1 MEKDNRKYRI
11 CFIDYMWYVAEIW
24 HERERT
30 NLNGR
35 MLLFWCWL
43 FVLLI
48 PLGVPPILRLFGWMI
63 GLAIVIPLCFL
74 PDLFCNY
81 RYRPDRGKCSADV
94 PPRIYTLGMMKRQ
107 ENKQRFY
114 LWDYLW
120 WVGERLHEYHLRIT
134 GESMLFMYF
143 NFLLYVPVMSLL
155 AFARVYHTFQQCM
168 WGVYLVLA
176 LVYVIWGEK
185 LYGVRRR
192 KAVMSHYADRRF
204 KPATGFLLFFLPVM
218 FFVAMIITIVS
229 LMK

>member
-1 MEKDNRKYRI
+1 
-11 CFIDYMWYVAEIW
+11 
-24 HERERT
+24 
-30 NLNGR
+30 
-35 MLLFWCWL
+35 
-43 FVLLI
+43 
-48 PLGVPPILRLFGWMI
+48 
-63 GLAIVIPLCFL
+63 
-74 PDLFCNY
+74 
-81 RYRPDRGKCSADV
+81 
-94 PPRIYTLGMMKRQ
+94 MMKRQ

-168 WGVYLVLA
+168 WGVYLVRA